1 MNYYELNA
9 NFQSGAFSA
18 MFVYLLVALA
28 VPRPPLKP
36 RRRLHLQLLRSAA
49 RELP

>member
-1 MNYYELNA
+1 MNYELNA
-9 NFQSGAFSA
+9 NFQFGAFSA
-18 MFVYLLVALA
+18 TFVLVALA

-49 RELP
+49 RGCHEK